1 MLKLNDV
8 EAKDNGERF
17 DDCKQHKLVSR
28 TYEKKTRQLISE
40 NLKLVDAAVEVT
52 DARIPISSRN
62 PVIDEIIRKKP
73 RVVILN
79 KSDLADEKAVAL
91 WKSELKKTAHTPY
104 RQTV

>member
-1 MLKLNDV
+1 MGLFFRRDG
-8 EAKDNGERF
+8 GEPAIEKGRF
-17 DDCKQHKLVSR
+17 RHGQRQQTLCGGNQLVPR
-28 TYEKKTRQLISE
+28 TYEKTREMIQE

-79 KSDLADEKAVAL
+79 KSDLADEKAVGVME
-91 WKSELKKTAHTPY
+91 K
-104 RQTV
+104 